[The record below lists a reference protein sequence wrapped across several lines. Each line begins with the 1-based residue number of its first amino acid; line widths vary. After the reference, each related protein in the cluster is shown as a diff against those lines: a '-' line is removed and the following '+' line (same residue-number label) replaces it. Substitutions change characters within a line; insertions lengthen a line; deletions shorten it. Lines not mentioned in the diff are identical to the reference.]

1 MLQLA
6 GAQVIVTSNCVSIG
20 AKSLSLS
27 DLTSPARCQEG
38 GLLTLPLKKN
48 TESVFAMN
56 YVVWTS
62 AHPSFVDYVNIW
74 LLNKEAFSVK
84 LKLKLD

>member
-1 MLQLA
+1 MLEA
-6 GAQVIVTSNCVSIG
+6 IVFVSG

-48 TESVFAMN
+48 TESVFATN
-56 YVVWTS
+56 YVVRTG
-62 AHPSFVDYVNIW
+62 AHPAFVDYVNK
-74 LLNKEAFSVK
+74 NAFSVE
-84 LKLKLD
+84 LN